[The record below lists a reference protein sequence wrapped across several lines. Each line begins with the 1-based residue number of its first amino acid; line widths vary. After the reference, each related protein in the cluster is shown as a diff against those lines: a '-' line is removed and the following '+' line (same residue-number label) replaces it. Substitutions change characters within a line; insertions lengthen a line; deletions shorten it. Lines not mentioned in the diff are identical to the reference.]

1 MAAGGREMVLE
12 KTLDPDAGGGKV
24 RGGLIEHS
32 SVRRIVWNSGCIESS
47 YIAYVRAIPEVS

>member
-24 RGGLIEHS
+24 RGGLIERNS
-32 SVRRIVWNSGCIESS
+32 ARRVFWNSECIESS
-47 YIAYVRAIPEVS
+47 YMAYVRAMPEVS